1 MAANSPKQLSS
12 ACIHPSSAYYRDFFL
27 LRLPT
32 FVNGQPTEI
41 RGPDSHPLLC
51 SSSLDCSVS
60 LSSVAKEVSLVLAEH
75 EVGLTHT
82 FYDKHFPLLA
92 IDFSPQMILDN
103 VSKFLS
109 ERKSLSLQLSSA
121 IESLFKASNPD
132 SFAQVKVQFELY
144 LCSPSK
150 EEDAKTT
157 LSSVTSSNA
166 HFYVDKL
173 EGSRLFEFP
182 LLIDRTCAEIHKE
195 GIFYVSVSDVFV

>member
-1 MAANSPKQLSS
+1 MAANSSKQLSS
-12 ACIHPSSAYYRDFFL
+12 ACIHPSSAYHRDFFL

-32 FVNGQPTEI
+32 FINGQPTEI
-41 RGPDSHPLLC
+41 RGPDTHPLLY

-60 LSSVAKEVSLVLAEH
+60 LSSVAKGASLVLAEH

-92 IDFSPQMILDN
+92 IDFSPQMISDN

-109 ERKSLSLQLSSA
+109 ERKRLSLQLSSA
-121 IESLFKASNPD
+121 IEPLFKASNPD

-150 EEDAKTT
+150 EEDAETT

-166 HFYVDKL
+166 RFYIDKL
-173 EGSRLFEFP
+173 ERSRLFEFP
-182 LLIDRTCAEIHKE
+182 MLIDRTGSEIHKE
-195 GIFYVSVSDVFV
+195 GILRVSCD

>member
-1 MAANSPKQLSS
+1 MATNSSKQLSS
-12 ACIHPSSAYYRDFFL
+12 ACIHPSSAYHRDFFL

-41 RGPDSHPLLC
+41 RGPDTHPLLY

-60 LSSVAKEVSLVLAEH
+60 LSSVAKEASLVLAEH

-92 IDFSPQMILDN
+92 IDFSPQLILDN

-121 IESLFKASNPD
+121 IEALFKASNPE
-132 SFAQVKVQFELY
+132 SFTQVKVQLELY

-150 EEDAKTT
+150 EEDAETT
-157 LSSVTSSNA
+157 LSSVTSSNVR
-166 HFYVDKL
+166 FYIDKL
-173 EGSRLFEFP
+173 ERSRLFEFP
-182 LLIDRTCAEIHKE
+182 TLIDRTCAEIRKE
-195 GIFYVSVSDVFV
+195 GILVIFYVICE

>member
-12 ACIHPSSAYYRDFFL
+12 ACIHPSSVYHRDFFL

-32 FVNGQPTEI
+32 FINGQPTEI
-41 RGPDSHPLLC
+41 RGPDTHPLLY

-60 LSSVAKEVSLVLAEH
+60 LSSVAKEASLVLAEH
-75 EVGLTHT
+75 EVGLTRT

-121 IESLFKASNPD
+121 IEPLFKASNPD

-150 EEDAKTT
+150 EEDAETT

-166 HFYVDKL
+166 RFYIDKL
-173 EGSRLFEFP
+173 ERSRLFEFP
-182 LLIDRTCAEIHKE
+182 MLIDRTGAEIHEE
-195 GIFYVSVSDVFV
+195 GILGFL

>member
-1 MAANSPKQLSS
+1 MDANSSKQLSS
-12 ACIHPSSAYYRDFFL
+12 ACIHPSSAYHRDFFL

-41 RGPDSHPLLC
+41 RGPDTHPLLY

-92 IDFSPQMILDN
+92 IDFSPQLILDN

-121 IESLFKASNPD
+121 IECLFKASNPD

-150 EEDAKTT
+150 EEDAETT

-166 HFYVDKL
+166 RFYIDKL
-173 EGSRLFEFP
+173 ERSRVFEFP
-182 LLIDRTCAEIHKE
+182 MLIDRTCAEIHKE
-195 GIFYVSVSDVFV
+195 GILCVFCE